1 MEKSEADYNMFDWW
15 KKVVLKNYANFT
27 GRARRAE
34 YWYFVLTQIIF
45 VLPLYFI
52 AIAGV
57 ASESPAF
64 SFLVLGL
71 VMLIA
76 FGTII
81 PYLAVI
87 VRRLHDLNKSGWN
100 YFVGMIPFVGGIIML
115 VWLCTDGDRHENNY
129 GPDPKN
135 NYNPEFDFEQRQ

>member
-1 MEKSEADYNMFDWW
+1 MFDWW

-34 YWYFVLTQIIF
+34 YWYFVLTQLIF
-45 VLPLYFI
+45 VLPLYLI

-64 SFLVLGL
+64 SLLVMGL

-100 YFVGMIPFVGGIIML
+100 YFVGLIPFVGGIIML

-135 NYNPEFDFEQRQ
+135 AYNPEFDFEQRP